1 MSILDH
7 GRDGPHMSQ
16 GRDAQLPASFFDL
29 VSTSDMPVLV
39 DFWAEWCG
47 PCRMVSPAIERLAR
61 EYSGRILTVK
71 VNVDRRPAVAN
82 ALQVQ
87 GIPTIMLF
95 WRGEARMRLTGAY
108 PYERIRSSIEEN
120 WPRESSMPTGGAGAV
135 T

>member
-1 MSILDH
+1 
-7 GRDGPHMSQ
+7 
-16 GRDAQLPASFFDL
+16 
-29 VSTSDMPVLV
+29 
-39 DFWAEWCG
+39 
-47 PCRMVSPAIERLAR
+47 
-61 EYSGRILTVK
+61 VK